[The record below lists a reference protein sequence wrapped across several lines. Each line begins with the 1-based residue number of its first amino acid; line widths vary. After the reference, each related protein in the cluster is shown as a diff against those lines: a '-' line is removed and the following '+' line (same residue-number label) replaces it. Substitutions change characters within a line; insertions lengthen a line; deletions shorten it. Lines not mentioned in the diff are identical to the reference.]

1 MFYLAKRWKVGE
13 RLKESSVAHWEQL
26 FKWPLS
32 PTLKQNSD
40 SEHACFLLLLFFEQA
55 YLLSQILSLLSVTYF
70 WLLSC
75 CEKIFKMLHR
85 VHSFYLC
92 HHIMWF

>member
-70 WLLSC
+70 GYYRVVRKSLKRYIVC
-75 CEKIFKMLHR
+75 IRFIFA
-85 VHSFYLC
+85 
-92 HHIMWF
+92 IT